1 MKRRCNI
8 CLVSKQH
15 NVSKRHNPDVTI
27 CHECEMI
34 IKRIAND
41 DGVKTQLYN
50 QNPFKTSEGLEDEVG
65 QDRV

>member
-8 CLVSKQH
+8 CLVNKQH

-34 IKRIAND
+34 IKRIVND
-41 DGVKTQLYN
+41 NGVKIQLN
-50 QNPFKTSEGLEDEVG
+50 GRFHFKKE
-65 QDRV
+65 

>member
-8 CLVSKQH
+8 CLVNKQH

-34 IKRIAND
+34 IKRIVYD
-41 DGVKTQLYN
+41 TGVII
-50 QNPFKTSEGLEDEVG
+50 
-65 QDRV
+65 